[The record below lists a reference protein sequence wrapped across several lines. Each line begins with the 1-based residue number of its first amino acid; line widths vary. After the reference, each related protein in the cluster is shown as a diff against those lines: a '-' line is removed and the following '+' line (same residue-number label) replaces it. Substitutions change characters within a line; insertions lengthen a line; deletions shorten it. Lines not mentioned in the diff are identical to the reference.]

1 MSTSA
6 PPVTSAPIALGRAWV
21 PRINRT
27 VVLSIALAG
36 LVGLAIGLA
45 GLGGVDDAA
54 HRYQAS
60 VFSVDGWTAW
70 DNYWYAGRYGV
81 VNYSLLFYPLAS
93 IFGVVAV
100 AVLAVT
106 ASSGLFAVIVMHQW
120 GRPARWSALLFALS
134 VPALLA
140 AGQYP
145 FALGTAFSLLALLA
159 AQRDRPWLLVVAAL
173 ATALSSPL
181 AFAFLIVTL
190 GGLLLGS
197 GRTGALRSARVA
209 FPLCA
214 ILLMLAAEVAV
225 YQAFPGGGQF
235 PYPAADLV
243 GITAF
248 ALVGIVL
255 ARGSHLTRPLAG
267 LFLAYLVIA
276 WWAKL
281 FPSPLGG
288 NATRVLDY
296 AIAPMLALVI
306 AVRGG
311 HARALGVLAL
321 SVAIAWQAAPF
332 VQNLAN
338 SYGEQAQAASYW
350 QPVISFLHQPGRHDP
365 ANFRVEIVS
374 TARHYESYY
383 LTRGEGEAIPR
394 GWYRQNDFPSN
405 GVLYD
410 RTLSAGAYERWLR
423 LMGVRYVFL
432 PNAELDAS
440 AKAEAALLRSGHSGL
455 REVPISKDFRA
466 FELPGATPLL
476 TLDSARPGANAL
488 AGDARVL
495 RETREQFWL
504 SLPVAGTYLLRIH
517 YSPYWRVDDPSA
529 ACVEPGAHGMTQLRV
544 VDPGPLRLRID
555 VNARSMLNVVG
566 GARSGCAFP
575 PAAPPS

>member
-1 MSTSA
+1 M
-6 PPVTSAPIALGRAWV
+6 
-21 PRINRT
+21 
-27 VVLSIALAG
+27 
-36 LVGLAIGLA
+36 
-45 GLGGVDDAA
+45 
-54 HRYQAS
+54 
-60 VFSVDGWTAW
+60 
-70 DNYWYAGRYGV
+70 
-81 VNYSLLFYPLAS
+81 
-93 IFGVVAV
+93 
-100 AVLAVT
+100 
-106 ASSGLFAVIVMHQW
+106 
-120 GRPARWSALLFALS
+120 
-134 VPALLA
+134 
-140 AGQYP
+140 
-145 FALGTAFSLLALLA
+145 
-159 AQRDRPWLLVVAAL
+159 
-173 ATALSSPL
+173 
-181 AFAFLIVTL
+181 
-190 GGLLLGS
+190 
-197 GRTGALRSARVA
+197 
-209 FPLCA
+209 
-214 ILLMLAAEVAV
+214 
-225 YQAFPGGGQF
+225 
-235 PYPAADLV
+235 
-243 GITAF
+243 
-248 ALVGIVL
+248 L
-255 ARGSHLTRPLAG
+255 ARGSQLTRPLAG
-267 LFLAYLVIA
+267 LFLSYLVIA
-276 WWAKL
+276 WCAKL

-466 FELPGATPLL
+466 FELPDPTPLV
-476 TLDSARPGANAL
+476 TLDSARPGATAL

-504 SLPVAGTYLLRIH
+504 SLPVAGTYLLRVH

-529 ACVEPGAHGMTQLRV
+529 ACVEPGPHGMTQLRV